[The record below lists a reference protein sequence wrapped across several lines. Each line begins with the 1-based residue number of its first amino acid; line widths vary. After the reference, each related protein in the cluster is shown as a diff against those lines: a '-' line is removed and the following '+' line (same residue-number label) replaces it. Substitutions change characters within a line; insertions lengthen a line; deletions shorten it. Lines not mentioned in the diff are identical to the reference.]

1 MCKLY
6 MSLIHIAVLCL
17 LHDLHLLE
25 AIYGEGAMRTAGVM
39 VIQFGCQNQFE
50 LKGEGGATLG
60 GMAEPTLNKCFPDMC
75 RCLVGATL

>member
-50 LKGEGGATLG
+50 LKG
-60 GMAEPTLNKCFPDMC
+60 
-75 RCLVGATL
+75 